1 MIFLLLD
8 FHTRFLMSH
17 FSLPLLLASLLSGD
31 ISMFSQVEV
40 VLVVFP
46 VHTIQEQC
54 PMFPAVLPDIPL
66 SHLLQVLVALE
77 EFIGEGVSS
86 QYMQLLPLS
95 SQLPAQDA
103 DGCLRQ

>member
-1 MIFLLLD
+1 
-8 FHTRFLMSH
+8 
-17 FSLPLLLASLLSGD
+17 
-31 ISMFSQVEV
+31 
-40 VLVVFP
+40 
-46 VHTIQEQC
+46 
-54 PMFPAVLPDIPL
+54 VLPDMPL

-77 EFIGEGVSS
+77 ESIGEGVSS